1 MPNRLEK
8 TLLPTGGGSEDE
20 DEDGGA
26 GGGSGGTGGGGNSGG
41 LPPQGTPC
49 FAAIE
54 ARIREL
60 WPHHVVTFV
69 DDAKYFK
76 AVSGANAPGTYW
88 RITGS
93 CSGGYVALNYKW
105 VGGYNYPRGD

>member
-20 DEDGGA
+20 DGGA
-26 GGGSGGTGGGGNSGG
+26 GGGAGGSGSGGNSGG

-49 FAAIE
+49 FSAIV

-60 WPHHVVTFV
+60 WPHHTVTFV
-69 DDAKYFK
+69 EGGGYFK
-76 AVSGANAPGTYW
+76 AVSGANAPGTFW
-88 RITGS
+88 KITGA
-93 CSGGYVALNYKW
+93 CSGGYVALNYTW
-105 VGGYNYPRGD
+105 VGGAYLYPGSS

>member
-1 MPNRLEK
+1 MPNRLQK
-8 TLLPTGGGSEDE
+8 TPLSTGGGEDE
-20 DEDGGA
+20 GEGA
-26 GGGSGGTGGGGNSGG
+26 GGGGIADGNGE
-41 LPPQGTPC
+41 LPPQDTPC

-93 CSGGYVALNYKW
+93 CSGGYVALNYKG
-105 VGGYNYPRGD
+105 VGGYNYPGSD